1 MDTSGARFVP
11 IVDLTDDDGDTISHM
26 SEIPLQ
32 LPTSANA
39 SSNNSA
45 LVTFAQAGERSRATR
60 SLSPTDTKS
69 DQCES
74 FALMYPATYPQ
85 CVLAVLGP
93 QEVVQ
98 LVTQR
103 AQEALHDQRE
113 NGSTCSAPST
123 RKTSCCHSSI
133 CSGCEGKTLSRFWQE
148 IKEAQLLQRAD
159 ARSATRENCNRDFL
173 RTQIKLLKIINKFW

>member
-85 CVLAVLGP
+85 CVPAVLGP

-103 AQEALHDQRE
+103 AREALHDQRE
-113 NGSTCSAPST
+113 TARRALLRQQGRLLAATHQHAAAAGQNPVKILARNS
-123 RKTSCCHSSI
+123 
-133 CSGCEGKTLSRFWQE
+133 
-148 IKEAQLLQRAD
+148 EAQHYNVQMHVRQL
-159 ARSATRENCNRDFL
+159 E
-173 RTQIKLLKIINKFW
+173 RTVIAIFSGRKSNS